1 MAFVNYADKVSCPLA
16 ISALDG
22 QEFGGLKLK
31 VSVKINKT
39 T

>member
-22 QEFGGLKLK
+22 RIFNGLKLK